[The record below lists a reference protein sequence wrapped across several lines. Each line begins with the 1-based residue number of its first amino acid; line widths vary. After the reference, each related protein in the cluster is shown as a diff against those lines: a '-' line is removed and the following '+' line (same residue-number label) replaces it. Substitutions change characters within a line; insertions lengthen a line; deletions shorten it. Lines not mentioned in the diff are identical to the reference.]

1 MSQTERI
8 HQIVHLL
15 ESSRRP
21 VPIAR
26 LLSELEVSRATFKR
40 DIEYLR
46 DRLGAPI
53 EWQRGGAGQPGGYVL
68 RGDNAQARQ
77 AFGIRGL
84 WFNQSEI
91 YALLMMHQLAG
102 SMEPGLVT
110 AQSQALLTRITH
122 LLGTADDDPET
133 VMSYIRIL
141 HSATKRRASAG
152 FEVIARATVRR
163 RRLRILYYTRSR
175 DVTGERTVSPQRL
188 LHYRENWYLLA
199 WCHDARDLRL
209 FALDAIRHA
218 ELMRETARAVAN
230 RRLDDAMGSGFGIFG
245 GRARQRA
252 RLRFSPTAARWI
264 ADEVWH
270 PQQKISWDGD
280 HLILDVPYAQTRE
293 LAMEVLRHGQD
304 VEVLSPQDLRD
315 EIRTILAETLAL
327 YKPDKAARTPSQ
339 D

>member
-26 LLSELEVSRATFKR
+26 LLDELEVSRATFKR

-53 EWQRGGAGQPGGYVL
+53 QWQRGSADQPGGYVL
-68 RGDNAQARQ
+68 GSEQGQARQ

-102 SMEPGLVT
+102 SMEPGLIT
-110 AQSQALLTRITH
+110 AQSEALLARITH

-133 VMSYIRIL
+133 VLSYIRIL
-141 HSATKRRASAG
+141 HSATKRRASAW

-163 RRLRILYYTRSR
+163 RRLLILYYTRSR
-175 DVTGERTVSPQRL
+175 DVTAERTVSPQRL
-188 LHYRENWYLLA
+188 IHYRENWYLLA
-199 WCHDARDLRL
+199 WCHAARDLRL
-209 FALDAIRHA
+209 FALDAIRRA
-218 ELMRETARAVAN
+218 ELLKAAARPVAKS
-230 RRLDDAMGSGFGIFG
+230 RLDDAMGGGFGIFG

-264 ADEVWH
+264 ADEIWH
-270 PQQKISWDGD
+270 PRQKISWDGD

-293 LAMEVLRHGQD
+293 LAMEVLRHGRD
-304 VEVLSPQDLRD
+304 VEVLGPQDLR
-315 EIRTILAETLAL
+315 EEVRKILAETLSL
-327 YKPDKAARTPSQ
+327 YTRNNEAHISSRG
-339 D
+339 